1 MLEVMR
7 RSANSQETVCNFA
20 DLALLSG
27 VQTFGGYL
35 REAIRGARLTKTA
48 FADQARISKSFVSDL
63 IANRRTPP
71 LEDVERW
78 ADVLSLRGAAR
89 ERLLDLAVIAHVPG
103 QGRDRFLRFLDMM
116 DRYQRELAADEAD
129 DGD

>member
-1 MLEVMR
+1 MLEVVR
-7 RSANSQETVCNFA
+7 RSANRQEAICNFA
-20 DLALLSG
+20 EMLLLSG
-27 VQTFGGYL
+27 VQSFGSYL

-71 LEDVERW
+71 LEDVGRW
-78 ADVLSLRGAAR
+78 AEILGLRGDAR
-89 ERLLDLAVIAHVPG
+89 ERFEDLAVIAHVPDP
-103 QGRDRFLRFLDMM
+103 GRDRFLRFLDMM

-129 DGD
+129 DDD